1 MSSRQGGPAIRP
13 PALVNMIDA
22 TEHTADKAEA
32 STPAGAETTRKR
44 KPYAYVLMTAAHNE
58 EADIAR
64 TIQSV
69 LAQTIRPVRWLI
81 VSDNSTDRTN
91 EIVQSYADQNS
102 FICFHRV
109 TRAPG
114 RDFAS
119 KVVALRSGQH
129 LLQGAEYDFIG
140 NMDADL
146 SVGPTYFEDLLRQF
160 ELRPRLGLAGGFV
173 YEEVNGEFQSR
184 EVNRVYS
191 VAHAA
196 QLVRRECYESF
207 GGYAVL
213 RYGGEDWHAQTSTRM
228 KGWDAESIPDL
239 KIFHHRPTG
248 GATSMYRSAYRLGK
262 LDYSF
267 GTYTIFELIK
277 CAGRL
282 RHGKFLMGAVVRM
295 AGFLDS
301 YVRREPFLISP
312 ELVAYLRKEQKDR
325 MLSIFRRSS
334 SPSKTQPSAENG
346 RRA

>member
-1 MSSRQGGPAIRP
+1 
-13 PALVNMIDA
+13 MIDA
-22 TEHTADKAEA
+22 TEHTAEKAGP
-32 STPAGAETTRKR
+32 STPAAADTARAR

-58 EADIAR
+58 EADIER

-91 EIVQSYADQNS
+91 EIVQRYADQNS

-119 KVVALRSGQH
+119 KIVALRSGEY
-129 LLQGAEYDFIG
+129 LLQGADYDFIG

-146 SVGPTYFEDLLRQF
+146 SVEPTYFEDLLRQF

-173 YEEVNGEFQSR
+173 YEESNGKFESR
-184 EVNRVYS
+184 SVNRVYS

-228 KGWDAESIPDL
+228 MGWEAESIPEL

-248 GATSMYRSAYRLGK
+248 GATSFYRSAFRLGK

-267 GTYTIFELIK
+267 GTYPLFQLIK
-277 CAGRL
+277 CGGRL
-282 RHGKFLMGAVVRM
+282 LQGPFIIGAVVRM
-295 AGFLDS
+295 AGFMDS
-301 YVRREPFLISP
+301 YLRREPFLISP
-312 ELVAYLRKEQKDR
+312 ELVAYLRTEQKDR

-334 SPSKTQPSAENG
+334 STSNT
-346 RRA
+346 

>member
-1 MSSRQGGPAIRP
+1 MIDSTEKIAVAAPSGAGPAPQR
-13 PALVNMIDA
+13 
-22 TEHTADKAEA
+22 
-32 STPAGAETTRKR
+32 GACT
-44 KPYAYVLMTAAHNE
+44 YVLMTAAHNE
-58 EADIAR
+58 EADIER

-91 EIVQSYADQNS
+91 EIVQRYADQHS

-119 KVVALRSGQH
+119 KIVALRSGEH
-129 LLQGAEYDFIG
+129 LLQGASYEFIG

-146 SVGPTYFEDLLRQF
+146 SVEPTYFEDLMRQF
-160 ELRPRLGLAGGFV
+160 EAHPRLGLAGGFV
-173 YEEVNGEFQSR
+173 YEEVNGKFESR
-184 EVNRVYS
+184 VVNRVYS

-196 QLVRRECYESF
+196 QLVRRECYEAI

-213 RYGGEDWHAQTSTRM
+213 RYGGEDWHAQTSARM
-228 KGWDAESIPDL
+228 KGWDAQSIPEL

-248 GATSMYRSAYRLGK
+248 GASSFYRSAFRLGK

-267 GTYTIFELIK
+267 GTYFLFELIK

-282 RHGKFLMGAVVRM
+282 FKGPMLIGGLIRM
-295 AGFLDS
+295 VGYLDS
-301 YVRREPFLISP
+301 YMRREPFLLSP
-312 ELVAYLRKEQKDR
+312 ELVAYLRKEQRER
-325 MLSIFRRSS
+325 MLSLFGKSGAHTKS
-334 SPSKTQPSAENG
+334 
-346 RRA
+346 